1 VAPDRK
7 APRPPDRWTRADIP
21 DQTGRVAV
29 VTGANTGIGLE
40 TARALASRGAHVV
53 LACRSRERGEEALR
67 SIGADRPAGEV
78 ELLLLDLASLASVR
92 AFAQAFS
99 ARHQRLDLLVNN
111 AGIMVPPFGRTEDG
125 FELQI
130 GINFLGHF
138 ALTGLLL
145 DRLRNG
151 SGARIVTVSSIAHR
165 MGRIDVDT
173 FTGGG
178 SYRAWRAYGQSK
190 LADLMFALELQR
202 RLAAADERVQS
213 LAAHPGFTRTEL
225 QRHHGASALGIRFSG
240 MTPAQGALPTLYA
253 ATSPDAR
260 GGDYIGPGG
269 LFETRGYPARARIS
283 SAAQSRETAVRL
295 WHTAERLTGTGYLN
309 TPAG

>member
-1 VAPDRK
+1 VAPDQR
-7 APRPPDRWTRADIP
+7 APGGPPDRWTRADIP

-151 SGARIVTVSSIAHR
+151 SGARVVTVSSIAHR
-165 MGRIDVDT
+165 MGR
-173 FTGGG
+173 
-178 SYRAWRAYGQSK
+178 
-190 LADLMFALELQR
+190 
-202 RLAAADERVQS
+202 
-213 LAAHPGFTRTEL
+213 
-225 QRHHGASALGIRFSG
+225 
-240 MTPAQGALPTLYA
+240 
-253 ATSPDAR
+253 
-260 GGDYIGPGG
+260 
-269 LFETRGYPARARIS
+269 
-283 SAAQSRETAVRL
+283 
-295 WHTAERLTGTGYLN
+295 
-309 TPAG
+309 